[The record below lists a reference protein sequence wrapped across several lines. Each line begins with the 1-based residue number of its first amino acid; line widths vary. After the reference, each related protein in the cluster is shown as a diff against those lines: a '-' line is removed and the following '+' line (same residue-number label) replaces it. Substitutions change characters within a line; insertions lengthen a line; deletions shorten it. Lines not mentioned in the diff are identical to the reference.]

1 MRGDRNPAD
10 IALFSCVRLVTL
22 GPPGPP
28 WLSAKFEPG
37 EGRLREE
44 RERESRCSIYRPS
57 LIIGNVRPAVWPQL
71 RLFLRT
77 EGGRTEVRLAGLQSR
92 LV

>member
-10 IALFSCVRLVTL
+10 IALYSCVRLVTL

-44 RERESRCSIYRPS
+44 RER
-57 LIIGNVRPAVWPQL
+57 
-71 RLFLRT
+71 
-77 EGGRTEVRLAGLQSR
+77 GRAGVQFTGLH
-92 LV
+92 

>member
-10 IALFSCVRLVTL
+10 IALYSSVRLVTL

-44 RERESRCSIYRPS
+44 RERERESRCSIYRPS
-57 LIIGNVRPAVWPQL
+57 LIIANVGP
-71 RLFLRT
+71 
-77 EGGRTEVRLAGLQSR
+77 EV
-92 LV
+92 

>member
-10 IALFSCVRLVTL
+10 IALYSCVRLVTL

-37 EGRLREE
+37 EGRLRRE
-44 RERESRCSIYRPS
+44 RER
-57 LIIGNVRPAVWPQL
+57 
-71 RLFLRT
+71 
-77 EGGRTEVRLAGLQSR
+77 AGVQFTGLH
-92 LV
+92 